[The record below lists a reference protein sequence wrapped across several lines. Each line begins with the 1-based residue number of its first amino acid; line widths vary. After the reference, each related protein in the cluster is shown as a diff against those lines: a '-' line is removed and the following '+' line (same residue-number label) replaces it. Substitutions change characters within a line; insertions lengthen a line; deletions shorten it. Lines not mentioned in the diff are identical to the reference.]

1 MDLNTTMIIMK
12 IARIEI
18 VFTVFKSISL
28 PFILVAV
35 IEFAIFVNMSVPYY
49 QGKEV
54 VFVASIVIG
63 CIQLGATVDYA
74 ILMTSRYQKERGLGK
89 SKKESIA
96 IAHKTSMKSIV
107 ISGCSFFAATFG
119 VGLYTQVDMIGSIT
133 NLLSRGAVI
142 STLVVLFILP
152 AMFMIFDSLICH
164 TSIGFAKKKPAKE
177 KKQ

>member
-1 MDLNTTMIIMK
+1 
-12 IARIEI
+12 
-18 VFTVFKSISL
+18 
-28 PFILVAV
+28 
-35 IEFAIFVNMSVPYY
+35 MSVPYY

-119 VGLYTQVDMIGSIT
+119 VGLYTQVDMIGKY
-133 NLLSRGAVI
+133 
-142 STLVVLFILP
+142 
-152 AMFMIFDSLICH
+152 H
-164 TSIGFAKKKPAKE
+164 KPAFTWSCN
-177 KKQ
+177 QYTGGIVYTSGYVYDI